1 MNRPDVLSTTTT
13 VSSVGSFVAHWR
25 DYLELCKPKVVLVM
39 LLTALV
45 GMCLAAPGLPPLVPV
60 LAGLLGIGMA
70 AGAAAAVNHVLDR
83 RFDEKMA
90 RTRNRPLPQG
100 KIAAHQALTFAAIT
114 GTLGIALLAL
124 LVNPLTA
131 WLTLAS
137 LVGYAV
143 VYTVWLKH
151 ATPQNIVI
159 GGIAG
164 AAPPL
169 LGWTAVTG
177 TVDADGL
184 LLMLIIFAWTPPHF
198 WALCLARKEEYR
210 KAGVPMLPVTHGE
223 AYTRLQIMLYTLLM
237 IATTALP
244 FLTGMSGVL
253 YLIGVCALNIRFLYE
268 SWRVY
273 CSQDKNQ
280 AMKLFRFS
288 ITWVMALFAVLLV
301 DHYLLIFL
309 NSAG

>member
-1 MNRPDVLSTTTT
+1 MNRPDLLSTATRYEAF
-13 VSSVGSFVAHWR
+13 SDLIAHWR
-25 DYLELCKPKVVLVM
+25 DYLELCKLKVVLVM

-45 GMCLAAPGLPPLVPV
+45 GMCLAVPAFPSLFTV
-60 LAGLLGIGMA
+60 FFGLLGIGMA

-100 KIAAHQALTFAAIT
+100 KVSASQALWFAALT
-114 GTLGIALLAL
+114 GTTGIAMLAV

-137 LVGYAV
+137 LLGYAV

-159 GGIAG
+159 GGVAG

-177 TVDADGL
+177 SLDPNGL

-223 AYTRLQIMLYTLLM
+223 SFTRLQILLYTLLM

-244 FLTGMSGVL
+244 FLTGMSGWL
-253 YLIGVCALNIRFLYE
+253 YLAGVSLLNIRFLADAWAVFRSE
-268 SWRVY
+268 
-273 CSQDKNQ
+273 DKGI

-288 ITWVMALFAVLLV
+288 ITWVMALFVVLLV
-301 DHYLLIFL
+301 DHYLVAAAIF
-309 NSAG
+309 GG